1 MAGAMDIDFI
11 KLQSCGNDYIVVDT
25 FKNTI
30 LNLEALP
37 DMARQITSRRFGVG
51 AVGLLFIA
59 QGSEEK
65 LRMLLYDPY
74 GEEIQSDGLALRCL
88 ARYAFDS
95 GLVNTENFRV
105 QSGNRTVAVEVL
117 DSHNIM
123 IENDAPRYW
132 QHEQI
137 LSERIEETFR
147 HPVRL
152 GSMEINYT
160 PVFIDSPHAV
170 IFARDYGLDYPDL
183 VEELEDSA
191 GFSEGTMIS
200 MVRVI
205 SREALSLRT
214 WQVGLGEV
222 LSSEAAAYAAVTAAV
237 LDGLADRAVRV
248 HLEGGNLLVEW
259 SEQDNRFSASGPVEY
274 VFMGTYYYEE
284 AEEDE
289 D

>member
-1 MAGAMDIDFI
+1 M
-11 KLQSCGNDYIVVDT
+11 
-25 FKNTI
+25 
-30 LNLEALP
+30 
-37 DMARQITSRRFGVG
+37 
-51 AVGLLFIA
+51 
-59 QGSEEK
+59 
-65 LRMLLYDPY
+65 
-74 GEEIQSDGLALRCL
+74 
-88 ARYAFDS
+88 
-95 GLVNTENFRV
+95 
-105 QSGNRTVAVEVL
+105 
-117 DSHNIM
+117 
-123 IENDAPRYW
+123 
-132 QHEQI
+132 
-137 LSERIEETFR
+137 
-147 HPVRL
+147 
-152 GSMEINYT
+152 
-160 PVFIDSPHAV
+160 PHAI

-183 VEELEDSA
+183 VQELETSA

-259 SEQDNRFSASGPVEY
+259 SERDNSFTASGPVEY

-284 AEEDE
+284 AEDDE

>member
-1 MAGAMDIDFI
+1 MEIDFL
-11 KLQSCGNDYIVVDT
+11 KLQACGNDYIVVDT

-30 LNLEALP
+30 INAEAIP
-37 DMARQITSRRFGVG
+37 DMAAQITSRRFGVG
-51 AVGLLFIA
+51 AVALLLIS
-59 QGSEEK
+59 QGGREK

-74 GEEIQSDGLALRCL
+74 GEQLQSDGLALRCL

-95 GLVNTENFRV
+95 GLINSETFRV
-105 QSGNRTVAVEVL
+105 ESGNRSVQVEVL
-117 DSHNIM
+117 DSANIM
-123 IENDAPRYW
+123 IDGEPPLGWPDG
-132 QHEQI
+132 QV
-137 LSERIEETFR
+137 LSERSGQSFR
-147 HPVRL
+147 RPIKL
-152 GSMEINYT
+152 GSREINYT
-160 PVFIDSPHAV
+160 PVFIDVPHAV
-170 IFARDYGLDYPDL
+170 IFARDYGLDYPDI
-183 VEELEDSA
+183 VQELEESA
-191 GFSEGTMIS
+191 EFGEGTLIS

-214 WQVGLGEV
+214 WQVGLGEI
-222 LSSEAAAYAAVTAAV
+222 LSSESAAYAAVTAAV

-259 SEQDNRFSASGPVEY
+259 LERNNRFLASGPAEY

>member
-1 MAGAMDIDFI
+1 MDIDFI
-11 KLQSCGNDYIVVDT
+11 KLQSCGNDYILVDT

-30 LNLEALP
+30 LNPQALP
-37 DMARQITSRRFGVG
+37 DLARQITSRRFGVG
-51 AVGLLFIA
+51 AVGLLLIA
-59 QGSEEK
+59 QGSREK

-74 GEEIQSDGLALRCL
+74 GEEIQNDGLALRCL

-95 GLVNTENFRV
+95 GLVNTETFLV
-105 QSGNRTVAVEVL
+105 QSGKREATVEVL
-117 DSHNIM
+117 DSYNIL
-123 IENDAPRYW
+123 IDGEAPRYW

-137 LSERIEETFR
+137 LSERIQESFR

-152 GSMEINYT
+152 GSTEINYT
-160 PVFIDSPHAV
+160 PVFIDMPHAI

-183 VEELEDSA
+183 VQKLETSA

-259 SEQDNRFSASGPVEY
+259 SERDNSFTASGPVEY

-284 AEEDE
+284 AEDDE

>member
-1 MAGAMDIDFI
+1 
-11 KLQSCGNDYIVVDT
+11 
-25 FKNTI
+25 
-30 LNLEALP
+30 
-37 DMARQITSRRFGVG
+37 
-51 AVGLLFIA
+51 
-59 QGSEEK
+59 
-65 LRMLLYDPY
+65 MLLYDPY

-95 GLVNTENFRV
+95 GLVNTETFRV
-105 QSGNRTVAVEVL
+105 QSGKQVTAVEVL
-117 DSHNIM
+117 DSYNVL
-123 IENDAPRYW
+123 IESEGPRYW

-137 LSERIEETFR
+137 LSERVEETFR
-147 HPVRL
+147 HPVKL

-160 PVFIDSPHAV
+160 PVFIDMPHAV

-183 VEELEDSA
+183 AQELENSA

-205 SREALSLRT
+205 SREAMSLRT

-237 LDGLADRAVRV
+237 LEDLADRAVRV
-248 HLEGGNLLVEW
+248 HLEGGNLLIEW

-284 AEEDE
+284 GEEDE